1 MDGKRKRNI
10 KSIAPIKLG
19 SFYFILALKQFL
31 TNEKMG
37 GYADV
42 FFNLGTKVLFI

>member
-1 MDGKRKRNI
+1 MDGERKRNV
-10 KSIAPIKLG
+10 KKHSPHRYRK
-19 SFYFILALKQFL
+19 FYFILALKQFL

-42 FFNLGTKVLFI
+42 FLNLGTKVLFI